1 MFSPYPDSMAFRSR
15 SKVTISYGQGY
26 KFVHDHPGNFVAQD
40 YLEVDRIFYEPTGQ
54 GVEKQIKER
63 LDNWRKQ
70 FKEIRRESG
79 NPQLMGTV
87 ACKTNAQNEY
97 DPN

>member
-1 MFSPYPDSMAFRSR
+1 MFSPYPDSMALRSR

-26 KFVHDHPGNFVAQD
+26 KFAHDHPGNFVAQD
-40 YLEVDRIFYEPTGQ
+40 YLEVDKIFYEPTEQ

-63 LDNWRKQ
+63 LGNWRKQ

-79 NPQLMGTV
+79 NPPVDGNSGM
-87 ACKTNAQNEY
+87 
-97 DPN
+97 